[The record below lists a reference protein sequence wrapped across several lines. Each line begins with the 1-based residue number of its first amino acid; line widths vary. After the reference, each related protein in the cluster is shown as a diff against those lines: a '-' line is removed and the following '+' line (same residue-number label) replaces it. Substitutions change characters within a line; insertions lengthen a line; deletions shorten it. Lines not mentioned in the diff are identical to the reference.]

1 VLKFEY
7 DQLPG
12 GGVNTTRLRSV
23 SSNRGYA
30 LLFEY
35 SGTSV
40 SKACVLN
47 LAITPK
53 PSGNNCP
60 SGVKASTYVYG
71 YASGVVLTSVTDPG
85 NATWSYT

>member
-1 VLKFEY
+1 MTYQRCAYASQIVEPDGTVLKFEY

-47 LAITPK
+47 
-53 PSGNNCP
+53 
-60 SGVKASTYVYG
+60 
-71 YASGVVLTSVTDPG
+71 
-85 NATWSYT
+85 